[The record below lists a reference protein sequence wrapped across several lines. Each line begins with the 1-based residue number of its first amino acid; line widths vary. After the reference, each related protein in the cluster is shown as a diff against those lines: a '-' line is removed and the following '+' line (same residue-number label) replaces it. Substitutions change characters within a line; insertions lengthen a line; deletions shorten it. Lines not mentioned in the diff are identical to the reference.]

1 MFLLQRGKEPGSFR
15 FLFLHGDRQRRS
27 FGAEFPDLYRFCL
40 KRRDPR
46 IGYPDHFRRHRV
58 VRNLHLAADQGR
70 CRLIFPALEAD
81 TCSLVYQPGFVGGEM
96 LPPLRWYQGMSG
108 DGCPF
113 PIPASVRSPG
123 REQGCPGFRNTHG
136 SLHGLL
142 VIILFQEDPPVLVQ
156 LFQCPNLMRFCF
168 PQIRIYNLMEFFTFA
183 FRFPTRPRR
192 MADCDPKFP
201 RESFSCF
208 AMYCDPLSK

>member
-1 MFLLQRGKEPGSFR
+1 MFLEKGVCSIWKNVSYIAATILPVLAERDRVSYLLSALCMFLLQRGKEPGSFR

-81 TCSLVYQPGFVGGEM
+81 TCSLSTSRVRGGEM

-136 SLHGLL
+136 SLHGASCDNTLPGK
-142 VIILFQEDPPVLVQ
+142 I
-156 LFQCPNLMRFCF
+156 
-168 PQIRIYNLMEFFTFA
+168 PQYW
-183 FRFPTRPRR
+183 
-192 MADCDPKFP
+192 
-201 RESFSCF
+201 FSC
-208 AMYCDPLSK
+208 SSVRI